1 MRHKK
6 SGRRLNRNRSHL
18 KSMFRNMVCSLLIHE
33 IIKTTLLKSKEL
45 RSWIEPLITISKVD
59 TIHHRRIVFSRIR
72 NNEIVNKL
80 FNEIG
85 PKYLSRSGGYTR
97 ILKCGFRSG
106 DRAPMAYIELVDRN
120 RVVVKK

>member
-6 SGRRLNRNRSHL
+6 SGRRLNRNRSHF
-18 KSMFRNMVCSLLIHE
+18 KSMFRNMVCSLLFHE

-45 RSWIEPLITISKVD
+45 RSWIEPLITIAKVD
-59 TIHHRRIVFSRIR
+59 TIHRRRIVFSRIR

-106 DRAPMAYIELVDRN
+106 DRSPMAYIELVDRN
-120 RVVVKK
+120 RLVVKK